1 MLRQRLG
8 GWTKIAVSAAER
20 SWDGKR
26 IRKFDADEIVAI
38 GDVLGVPAIALL
50 LPPADA
56 GTAIDYVIVP
66 GSAPVP
72 PIDGVSLLAHLFPA
86 RSAAGTPVMDA
97 LLGRLAALTAPAA
110 LDAVGE
116 ELLRRAVARAAE
128 DPQETGDAVSQRDE
142 IEIARSRGTAPGGIG
157 TRHPGHP
164 GSEGG
169 SPSTGRSP
177 PRKQPRKPSP
187 PRWPGS
193 APVAAPTTGP
203 CSPGTTSTTT
213 PRARST

>member
-72 PIDGVSLLAHLFPA
+72 
-86 RSAAGTPVMDA
+86 R
-97 LLGRLAALTAPAA
+97 
-110 LDAVGE
+110 
-116 ELLRRAVARAAE
+116 
-128 DPQETGDAVSQRDE
+128 
-142 IEIARSRGTAPGGIG
+142 
-157 TRHPGHP
+157 
-164 GSEGG
+164 
-169 SPSTGRSP
+169 
-177 PRKQPRKPSP
+177 
-187 PRWPGS
+187 
-193 APVAAPTTGP
+193 
-203 CSPGTTSTTT
+203 
-213 PRARST
+213 